1 MAKVAVFNQKGGVGK
16 TTTALNLAALL
27 ARRGADPLMIDL
39 DPQAHL
45 TAVCDAAVAASER
58 SLYGYYSVGAS
69 LAGLIK
75 FAGGGLKII
84 PAHLDL
90 AKVDSQFGKGP
101 NALNRLN
108 YGILKE
114 NLNTDRPIILDA
126 CPMLGVLSL
135 NSVFAAD
142 RVLVPIS
149 TDYLSIKGALQ
160 TERTLK
166 ALEQVLKKRIE
177 RRYLLTR
184 FDTRRKMSW
193 AIDRQMRE
201 RFGADVC
208 ETRIA
213 ENVSLA
219 EAPFHNRSIF
229 GHAPESRGARDY
241 TALLD
246 ELQTCGFLQ

>member
-1 MAKVAVFNQKGGVGK
+1 
-16 TTTALNLAALL
+16 
-27 ARRGADPLMIDL
+27 
-39 DPQAHL
+39 
-45 TAVCDAAVAASER
+45 
-58 SLYGYYSVGAS
+58 
-69 LAGLIK
+69 
-75 FAGGGLKII
+75 
-84 PAHLDL
+84 
-90 AKVDSQFGKGP
+90 
-101 NALNRLN
+101 
-108 YGILKE
+108 
-114 NLNTDRPIILDA
+114 
-126 CPMLGVLSL
+126 MLGVLSL

-166 ALEQVLKKRIE
+166 ALEQVLKKRME

-201 RFGADVC
+201 HFGADVC

-219 EAPFHNRSIF
+219 ESPFHNRSVF
-229 GHAPESRGARDY
+229 GHAPDSRGARDY

-246 ELQTCGFLQ
+246 ELQTCGFLG